1 MNTHRARA
9 LFVMNRVST
18 GIDIAHTNFSC
29 LPFADKGDQLPKTVP
44 VETKAA
50 PTSGAA
56 LSKVLIDL
64 VR

>member
-1 MNTHRARA
+1 
-9 LFVMNRVST
+9 MNRVST

-29 LPFADKGDQLPKTVP
+29 LPFANKSDQLLKTVP

-56 LSKVLIDL
+56 LSTVFIDP